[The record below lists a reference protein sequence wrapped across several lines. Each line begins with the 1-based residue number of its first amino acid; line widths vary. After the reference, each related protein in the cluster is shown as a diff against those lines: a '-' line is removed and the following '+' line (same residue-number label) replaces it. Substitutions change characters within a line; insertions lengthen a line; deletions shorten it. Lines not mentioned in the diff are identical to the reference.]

1 MLYLSQPMA
10 VTRHGLLRTSGA
22 ALAFTLGGMLPLLSG
37 FVLLPYYTQMPA
49 ADFGLFALYTG
60 VYVLGQTVIN
70 FGVDTLVGVSYVEH
84 HDQPA
89 KLRAVMSALF
99 GFIMQTG
106 ATAVVLSLVAT
117 RWFADSP
124 LLPWNELAVA
134 SVLSSLCYALFK
146 TYSNVLI
153 NQQRPVPYLALAVL
167 NFALVMA
174 ATLVAFNLD
183 GYQLRA
189 PIWGRTLGLALSAA
203 VVAVLW
209 LRSFGIR
216 WDRSQSAGWLRV
228 LYPMVAYNLLGWGLR
243 FADRFVL
250 QGSLGP
256 ETVGLFDFAV
266 KLAMV
271 LDLIQVGLFN
281 AVLPRIYRVFKERGF
296 LDGREVLNRNLHSF
310 TAVVVLAIPVI
321 YAGLVGVLP
330 LAMPRPEFEA
340 SYRWVGPLLWSLS
353 LRGMFNVYLAPLF
366 YFKETKLFPRFYALS
381 MAVYL
386 PVLAVL
392 VARNGA
398 EGAVWATGV
407 VALLQVASVHFVSR
421 SRYPMNYN
429 VLKMLGLPVWGALNY
444 VLITAAV
451 DGIWLQSA
459 SMLAANAA
467 AVAILFGREF
477 RHLLR

>member
-1 MLYLSQPMA
+1 MQYLSPPMA
-10 VTRHGLLRTSGA
+10 ITIQGLLRTSGA
-22 ALAFTLGGMLPLLSG
+22 ALAFTVGGMLPLLSG

-89 KLRAVMSALF
+89 QLRAVMSALI
-99 GFIMQTG
+99 GFITQTG
-106 ATAVVLSLVAT
+106 LLAIGLSALGT
-117 RWFADSP
+117 LWFSEAN

-134 SVLSSLCYALFK
+134 SVASSLCYALFK

-153 NQQRPVPYLALAVL
+153 NQQRPLPYLGLAAL
-167 NFALVMA
+167 NFVLVLA
-174 ATLVAFNLD
+174 GTLVAFEVD

-189 PIWGRTLGLALSAA
+189 PIWGRTLGLGVSAL
-203 VVAVLW
+203 VVLGLW
-209 LRSFGIR
+209 LRTYGIR
-216 WDRSQSAGWLRV
+216 WDRSRSVNWVAV

-256 ETVGLFDFAV
+256 ETVGLFDFAF

-271 LDLIQVGLFN
+271 LELIQTGLFN

-296 LDGREVLNRNLHSF
+296 LDAREVLNRNLHSF
-310 TAVVVLAIPVI
+310 TAVVVLVIPVL
-321 YAGLVGVLP
+321 YVGLVGVLP
-330 LAMPRPEFEA
+330 LWMPRPEFEVA
-340 SYRWVGPLLWSLS
+340 YLWVGPLLWTLS

-366 YFKETKLFPRFYALS
+366 YYKETKLFPQFYGLS

-392 VARNGA
+392 VAWKGA
-398 EGAVWATGV
+398 EGAVWASGAV
-407 VALLQVASVHFVSR
+407 SLLQVASVHWISR
-421 SRYPMNYN
+421 RRYPMNYS
-429 VLKMLGLPVWGALNY
+429 LAKMLGLPVWGALTY
-444 VLITAAV
+444 VASTALF
-451 DGIWLQSA
+451 DGIWAQFAVMTTS
-459 SMLAANAA
+459 NAA
-467 AVAILFGREF
+467 AVLILFRRE
-477 RHLLR
+477 LRSLR